1 MSTYTK
7 ISFCLPTLLL
17 VCFVFAGC
25 EVRAPVSGKVT
36 FPDGSPLT
44 LGDIRGYGDGTH
56 IHASIGE
63 DGSYELYEVKPG
75 DRVPAGKTYEIAIV
89 NTEEDIKVA
98 SRPGV
103 IPPPPSDPV
112 LRINAKFQNGATSG
126 LKLEVPKSAKPIE
139 FDIEVTKP

>member
-1 MSTYTK
+1 MSTFSK
-7 ISFCLPTLLL
+7 ITCFLPAVLL

-56 IHASIGE
+56 IKASIGE
-63 DGSYELYEVKPG
+63 DGSFELYEVTLG

-89 NTEEDIKVA
+89 NTSEEKKVD

-112 LRINAKFQNGATSG
+112 LRIGAKFQNGATSG
-126 LKLEVPKSAKPIE
+126 LKLEVPKSKKPIE
-139 FDIEVTKP
+139 YNIEVTKP